1 MEKIIGVVQRVVF
14 YNETNGYGIIK
25 LKLDYKNPALAKYRT
40 TLFSNVL
47 SILCTFDRKPYE
59 DEEYV
64 RCGKGLPNVGQTV
77 KTEFGKGKVISVDI
91 LNRKYKA
98 DIDGVIREIELGCEE
113 CERSK

>member
-1 MEKIIGVVQRVVF
+1 MNMAKNQGISLNPNKI
-14 YNETNGYGIIK
+14 NG
-25 LKLDYKNPALAKYRT
+25 
-40 TLFSNVL
+40 
-47 SILCTFDRKPYE
+47 LCGRLLCCLTYE

-77 KTEFGKGKVISVDI
+77 KTDFGKGKVISVDI